1 VEHLLEPMVQIQYFQ
16 PSLLPVAA
24 VVESQGLEAKVEEM
38 GVLVVEGLTA
48 LLQETEPVI
57 KDLTEGQHL
66 ELLEELAAVAQEQ
79 PGQPILPIQVAL
91 VVLEFLLL

>member
-1 VEHLLEPMVQIQYFQ
+1 LALEVVGPLVEVVEHLLEPMVQIQYFQ
-16 PSLLPVAA
+16 PSLLLVAA

-38 GVLVVEGLTA
+38 EVLVVEGLTA

-66 ELLEELAAVAQEQ
+66 E
-79 PGQPILPIQVAL
+79 I
-91 VVLEFLLL
+91 